1 MRSPRSPSKEKATEE
16 SPKFSYRAFSDFG
29 TSPTPIS
36 RQTREDSD
44 FWMGRYLA
52 PGTPSPIRADQPSL
66 FSPERRMSFPIREP
80 SLTIREKGTGFH
92 DDKLAKSQGNYRQP
106 YLRRGSG
113 IAYQT
118 TEVFGRVTGNQNA

>member
-1 MRSPRSPSKEKATEE
+1 MNRILLSYLTTSQFAHDEIFRSSSKEKATEE

-29 TSPTPIS
+29 TSPTQIP

-44 FWMGRYLA
+44 FWM
-52 PGTPSPIRADQPSL
+52 
-66 FSPERRMSFPIREP
+66 ERRMSFPIREP
-80 SLTIREKGTGFH
+80 SLTIREKETGFH

-106 YLRRGSG
+106 SLRRGSG

-118 TEVFGRVTGNQNA
+118 PEVFSRVTGNQNA